1 MKKKILYFN
10 ALLIVSVILA
20 GCTPTSP
27 ASTMSQEANSPVSPT
42 DVSSLT
48 PISQQSSIKET
59 ANPVNITFYNTSAEI
74 NSQFENLF
82 KIYMTQNPDVT
93 VELIPSN
100 IGQGQMEK
108 YEVLYASGSAPSL
121 SNLDASYIVKYKDK
135 LLEFSTTSDPYL
147 NQALPGA
154 LEGGTFDGKLLSIPF
169 TVQGYGLMY
178 NKEVV
183 DRVMGKGFDSF
194 TIRTRDDLETLL
206 KKIDSTGVAATQ
218 IHGSD
223 WSLGSHFLGMV
234 YATHSK
240 DTAGGARFLEDL
252 KAGKVKLIEDPI
264 FNGYMDTLDLLAKY
278 NLKKD
283 DPLSADYNHD
293 VLDFVRG
300 RAATFFMGDWMWS
313 VANSI
318 ENKSNSYGI
327 LPVPWSNNP
336 SDYGNTQITVFE
348 AKLFAI
354 DKSQNTPE
362 QQIAA
367 RKLLEWILTSDEG
380 QKMLVTEAGFSMP
393 YRNVKFAGSNPMTLG
408 GVNTYSARGLI
419 INFGVY
425 AYYPL
430 DTWKI
435 TGASMQKYLIGKID
449 RKTLAAELEDYW
461 KAQAEK

>member
-10 ALLIVSVILA
+10 VLLIVSVLLTA
-20 GCTPTSP
+20 CGPSGVAT
-27 ASTMSQEANSPVSPT
+27 PVS
-42 DVSSLT
+42 L
-48 PISQQSSIKET
+48 
-59 ANPVNITFYNTSAEI
+59 PVTVEPVKITFYNTSAEI

-108 YEVLYASGSAPSL
+108 YEVLYASGNAPSL
-121 SNLDASYIVKYKDK
+121 SILDSSYVRLYKDN
-135 LLEFSTTSDPYL
+135 LLPFSIDSDPYL
-147 NQALPGA
+147 DQALPGT
-154 LEGGTFDGKLLSIPF
+154 LEGGTFDGKLLGIPF

-183 DRVMGKGFDSF
+183 DQVMGKDFDPF
-194 TIRTRDDLETLL
+194 TIRTRDDLEALL

-218 IHGSD
+218 IHGAD
-223 WSLGSHFLGMV
+223 WSLGAHYLGMV

-240 DTAGGARFLEDL
+240 DTAGGAKFLEDL
-252 KAGKVKLIEDPI
+252 KAGKVRLIEDPI

-278 NLKKD
+278 NLKKN
-283 DPLSADYNHD
+283 DPLSVDFNRD

-318 ENKSNSYGI
+318 ENRSSSYGI

-336 SDYGNTQITVFE
+336 SDYGNTQIAVFG

-354 DKSQNTPE
+354 DQSQNSVA
-362 QQIAA
+362 QQIAS
-367 RKLLEWILTSDEG
+367 RNLLQWILTSDEG
-380 QKMLVTEAGFSMP
+380 QKMLISEAGFSVP
-393 YRNVKFAGSNPMTLG
+393 FRNVKVAGSNPMTSG
-408 GVNTYSARGLI
+408 GVNTYSSKGLT
-419 INFGVY
+419 INLGVF

-430 DTWKI
+430 DIWKI

-449 RKTLAAELEDYW
+449 RKTLAAELEAYW